1 MRARRRSPRCPPSAG
16 CRRPRRRSCRRRAA
30 TWPRRR
36 TPPRGS
42 GTLAA
47 VSPAAAGEGWTRQAV
62 RKMEEQS
69 GEESVPPNP
78 RNQSTHPRTNLPVR
92 RLRAARGFQIHAPP
106 RPRTRA
112 SMRHACWL
120 HGSEPRGYLGKKQGM
135 EAPGIL
141 PRRRVRD
148 QDLCVG
154 LDCSE
159 RETNQPAPP
168 DRRGKARHT
177 PNSSSSPL
185 LLVVSRNLGASKLS
199 RPARRASYQPL
210 SSINPEEWCKVLG
223 LATITGMPNRRRARQ
238 HVESTTISGEIGGVH
253 DSISDRWRSR
263 RGG

>member
-47 VSPAAAGEGWTRQAV
+47 ASPAAAGEGWTRQAV

-69 GEESVPPNP
+69 GEESAPPNP

-106 RPRTRA
+106 
-112 SMRHACWL
+112 L
-120 HGSEPRGYLGKKQGM
+120 HGPAR
-135 EAPGIL
+135 APQCATPAGSMAANL
-141 PRRRVRD
+141 VES
-148 QDLCVG
+148 
-154 LDCSE
+154 SE
-159 RETNQPAPP
+159 RNKESRHPESYRGGASETEICASAWTVASGRPTNQPPRTGEAKQDTLRTPP
-168 DRRGKARHT
+168 R
-177 PNSSSSPL
+177 PPL

-210 SSINPEEWCKVLG
+210 SSINRPYEAKPE
-223 LATITGMPNRRRARQ
+223 R
-238 HVESTTISGEIGGVH
+238 
-253 DSISDRWRSR
+253 
-263 RGG
+263 

>member
-36 TPPRGS
+36 TQPRGS

-47 VSPAAAGEGWTRQAV
+47 ASPAAAGEGWTRQAV

-69 GEESVPPNP
+69 EEESAPPNP

-106 RPRTRA
+106 
-112 SMRHACWL
+112 L
-120 HGSEPRGYLGKKQGM
+120 HGPARAPQCATPAGSMAANLVDTSERNKESRHPESY
-135 EAPGIL
+135 E
-141 PRRRVRD
+141 RRRVRD
-148 QDLCVG
+148 RDLCVG

-159 RETNQPAPP
+159 RETNQPARTGEAKQDTLRTPP
-168 DRRGKARHT
+168 R
-177 PNSSSSPL
+177 PPL

-210 SSINPEEWCKVLG
+210 SSINRPYEAKPE
-223 LATITGMPNRRRARQ
+223 R
-238 HVESTTISGEIGGVH
+238 
-253 DSISDRWRSR
+253 
-263 RGG
+263 